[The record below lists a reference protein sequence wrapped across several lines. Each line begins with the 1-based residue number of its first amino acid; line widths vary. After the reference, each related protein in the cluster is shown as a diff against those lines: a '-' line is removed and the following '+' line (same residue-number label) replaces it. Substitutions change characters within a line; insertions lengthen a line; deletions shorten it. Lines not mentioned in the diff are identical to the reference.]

1 MGLDKEKVEQ
11 YFIQFNGDSNRG
23 MKWVSNWCGLGGGR
37 EQLNFDF

>member
-23 MKWVSNWCGLGGGR
+23 KSWNDSQIRVTGEN
-37 EQLNFDF
+37 Q